1 MYFTTFNHYGDNDII
16 YDNDHNI
23 IYNDEQCLIC
33 WDKSATNN
41 NIYKMQTLLYSSMYY
56 TTCSCNGFFHN
67 RCLMKWIYKTHS
79 CPICRIKFDINIVD
93 EKLPFTFNIFKI
105 LKLFLTIFLIKLL
118 YNIIFDIQYA
128 VEKKIQ
134 NEQYN

>member
-1 MYFTTFNHYGDNDII
+1 
-16 YDNDHNI
+16 
-23 IYNDEQCLIC
+23 
-33 WDKSATNN
+33 
-41 NIYKMQTLLYSSMYY
+41 
-56 TTCSCNGFFHN
+56 
-67 RCLMKWIYKTHS
+67 MKWIYKTHS